1 MKAHCLKSTPSI
13 CIFSHLVSGIVVK
26 FLRNSVHFL
35 EMSVVFVLC
44 TRAGEIRLDIREF
57 VVIIQC
63 AIKLKGL
70 QIKVHKE
77 QASTKQTTKY
87 RQPSTTTEEC
97 WCAYKY
103 ITLFRNIALLN

>member
-1 MKAHCLKSTPSI
+1 MKAHCLKSTPST
-13 CIFSHLVSGIVVK
+13 FSHLVSGIVVK
-26 FLRNSVHFL
+26 FLRNYVNFL